1 MSNRKAFNFFRSY
14 YDVAK
19 ELSNSDR
26 LAFYDALMLEQFTGQ
41 KTKLK
46 GLAKFAYLSQQH
58 SIDSQIKGFN
68 DRLKRDDL
76 SQSEQSYK
84 PLIPL
89 SEAGGEAG
97 GEAQGKEKGKGKVQ
111 SVGTR
116 ITFQESV
123 IFDKNVF
130 KEKFPEWNKTKLAYY
145 YQRAIDYSN
154 EGNKYIDWVAA
165 IRGFAKR
172 DELQGK
178 LKFES
183 KSLETEESEKD
194 YARRIWRERN
204 MGV

>member
-1 MSNRKAFNFFRSY
+1 MSRKAFNFFRSY
-14 YDVAK
+14 YEVAK

-58 SIDSQIKGFN
+58 SIDSQINGFN
-68 DRLKRDDL
+68 QRLKRADL
-76 SQSEQSYK
+76 SESEQTYK
-84 PLIPL
+84 PLISL
-89 SEAGGEAG
+89 SEAGAEAG
-97 GEAQGKEKGKGKVQ
+97 AEAQGKEKGKGKVQ
-111 SVGTR
+111 SVGTKL
-116 ITFQESV
+116 TFQESV
-123 IFDKNVF
+123 VFDKNKF
-130 KEKFPEWNKTKLAYY
+130 KEKFSEWNKTKLAYY

-178 LKFES
+178 LKFENQ
-183 KSLETEESEKD
+183 TSELKVGEVFQPKINF
-194 YARRIWRERN
+194 Y
-204 MGV
+204 

>member
-19 ELSNSDR
+19 ELSDKDR

-46 GLAKFAYLSQQH
+46 GMAKFAYLSQQY

-68 DRLKRDDL
+68 DRLKRNDL
-76 SQSEQSYK
+76 LESEESYK

-97 GEAQGKEKGKGKVQ
+97 GEAQGKGEEKGEVQYVGKK
-111 SVGTR
+111 
-116 ITFQESV
+116 IKFQDSV
-123 IFDKNVF
+123 IFDKIKF
-130 KEKFPEWNKTKLAYY
+130 KEKFTEWNKTKLAFY

-154 EGNKYIDWVAA
+154 EGNNYIDWAAA
-165 IRGFAKR
+165 IRGWAKR
-172 DELQGK
+172 DELQGR
-178 LKFES
+178 LKFENQ
-183 KSLETEESEKD
+183 TSELKIGEVFQPKINF
-194 YARRIWRERN
+194 Y
-204 MGV
+204 